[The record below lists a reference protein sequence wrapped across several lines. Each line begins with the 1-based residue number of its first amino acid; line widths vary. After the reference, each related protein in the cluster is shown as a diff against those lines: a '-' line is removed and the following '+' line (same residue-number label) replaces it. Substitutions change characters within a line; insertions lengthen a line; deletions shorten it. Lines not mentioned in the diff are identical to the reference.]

1 MVNVKCFIKVNVR
14 MVVLRVYFNFKRVL
28 SILPIIARFYIF
40 SGLNR
45 MKIGWKI
52 ELSWQVLT
60 FLLIYNKEGHIET
73 I

>member
-1 MVNVKCFIKVNVR
+1 

-28 SILPIIARFYIF
+28 SILPIIARFYIL